1 MGVIHVA
8 KKRRFGLFHA
18 TFLII
23 VLLLSGLSV
32 GFAYRI
38 LRPVSTFPE
47 ELLISSG
54 EPKQIGITESILKED
69 HATVVAAHYPKM
81 GFIPLDRLIFDVVNK
96 EVVYFH
102 TEFVDYA
109 PSKKDLR
116 AQFYVDYQSFLTN
129 DRFVGIVFTFEI
141 HSPTYAHP
149 NSFQKVINYDLQKNQ
164 VVEFS
169 DIFRPRFTQVL
180 SSYTRNYLEGHP
192 RYQDETGSMDFLMK
206 TSANIENY
214 SKLLIGNEGLHVY
227 FDRSELLS
235 SSKGLISYVIPYEQF
250 EYDLLFSIVPSV
262 LPKDPVTKPS
272 TPKVR
277 TIDPTLPM
285 IALTFDD
292 GPTNM
297 TPKILEVLETY
308 ESAATFFVLGS
319 RVNGYPE
326 VMKRIFESGSEIANH
341 TWSHRMMTKLTRQ
354 EVLDEIRSTNK
365 AIEALVG
372 VTPTLVRPPYGMV
385 NQLILDALPEYR
397 IVMWSVDTED
407 WRHKS
412 GVKTLEQIK
421 RTAHD
426 GAIILMHD
434 LVSSTADSMEDF
446 VRYLV
451 YEGYQLVTV
460 SEMLEHRPI
469 SQQKFRELLP

>member
-1 MGVIHVA
+1 MYVA
-8 KKRRFGLFHA
+8 RKQKFRLFHA

-23 VLLLSGLSV
+23 FLLLAGLSV
-32 GFAYRI
+32 GFGYRL
-38 LRPVSTFPE
+38 LRPVSTFPQ
-47 ELLISSG
+47 ELLVSSG

-69 HATVVAAHYPKM
+69 YATVVAAHYPKM
-81 GFIPLDRLIFDVVNK
+81 GFLPLDRLIFDTVNN

-129 DRFVGIVFTFEI
+129 DRFIGIVFTFEI

-149 NSFQKVINYDLQKNQ
+149 HTFQKVINYDLLKNRE
-164 VVEFS
+164 VVFD

-206 TSANIENY
+206 TSANIENF

-227 FDRSELLS
+227 FDRAELLS
-235 SSKGLISYVIPYEQF
+235 GSKGLISYVIPYEQF
-250 EYDLLFSIVPSV
+250 EYDLLFAIIPSV
-262 LPKDPVTKPS
+262 IPKDPVAKPT

-277 TIDPTLPM
+277 TIDPSLPM

-292 GPTNM
+292 GPTND
-297 TPKILEVLETY
+297 TTRILDVLEKY
-308 ESAATFFVLGS
+308 EGAATFFVLGS
-319 RVNGYPE
+319 RVNGYPN
-326 VMKRIFESGSEIANH
+326 VMKRIVESGSEIGNH

-354 EVLDEIRSTNK
+354 EVLDEIRMTNK
-365 AIEALVG
+365 AIETLIG
-372 VTPTLVRPPYGMV
+372 VTPTLVRPPFGMV
-385 NQLILDALPEYR
+385 NDLVLGALPEYR
-397 IVMWSVDTED
+397 MVMWSVDTED

-412 GVKTLEQIK
+412 GVKTLDEIK
-421 RTAHD
+421 REAHD

-434 LVSSTADSMEDF
+434 LVPSTADSMEDI

-460 SEMLEHRPI
+460 SEMLEHRPT